1 VANFGC
7 PELSQAVRAS
17 LADYAKKIQFETGKT
32 EITDQAATILAN
44 VADIMKEYP
53 NAKFVVEGYTDSV
66 GREESNL
73 KLSEGRAASVE
84 KYLEGLGIEESRLT
98 SKGYGEANPIADNG
112 TRSGRAQN
120 RRVEIKL
127 VK

>member
-1 VANFGC
+1 
-7 PELSQAVRAS
+7 
-17 LADYAKKIQFETGKT
+17 
-32 EITDQAATILAN
+32 
-44 VADIMKEYP
+44 MKEYP
-53 NAKFVVEGYTDSV
+53 NAKFVIEGYTDSV

-84 KYLEGLGIEESRLT
+84 KYLESLGIEESRLS
-98 SKGYGEANPIADNG
+98 SKGFGEANPIADNK